1 MNEECTASPQL
12 CYSFWWKKKTA
23 ERDCSWTAMQGE
35 KKGCKRRTGEFAF
48 SFVLWRVCSSRGK
61 KNVTLIGQRTAVESA
76 EKTGTVFSGTC
87 RYFLPSKQPLFC
99 VVVRF
104 EYFATPCH
112 SFTSPMHRFTD
123 VHYRRALRAFWKL
136 DTPLVPER
144 SFFWSNKRNT
154 K

>member
-1 MNEECTASPQL
+1 MRSAPLHHNSATH
-12 CYSFWWKKKTA
+12 FGGKKKQPN
-23 ERDCSWTAMQGE
+23 EIVRGLQCRGKKRDVRGE
-35 KKGCKRRTGEFAF
+35 QESLPFLSCCGA
-48 SFVLWRVCSSRGK
+48 SVLHEEK